1 MDRKELCE
9 EMRIYIGHARGLIDE
24 LDSQADYFFGSPE
37 ALQHANSRKNG
48 ILNSIAGIQHFIL
61 MHMDAHVYGGDFSL
75 RGFKVATVPTIDLST
90 NLMSSHASV
99 SALKKVIEKLNATG
113 ELDIEQVSKYTISQK
128 VIYSLLKMLS
138 VNNTVKIEHE
148 DVSEITDPQ
157 DAVGALSIS
166 FDPKIKQ
173 YE

>member
-1 MDRKELCE
+1 
-9 EMRIYIGHARGLIDE
+9 
-24 LDSQADYFFGSPE
+24 
-37 ALQHANSRKNG
+37 
-48 ILNSIAGIQHFIL
+48 
-61 MHMDAHVYGGDFSL
+61 
-75 RGFKVATVPTIDLST
+75 
-90 NLMSSHASV
+90 
-99 SALKKVIEKLNATG
+99 KVIEKLKATG